1 MPHCIQED
9 TGADL
14 TSVILMDIS
23 MPIMNGHDATRAIR
37 RIEAQRRNNPEST
50 LIPAPPQASIP
61 GIPGVPVPN
70 MPMAM
75 AKIPTFASQ
84 TRAKI
89 FALTGLA
96 TADDKREAF
105 SSGVDGY
112 LVKPVSLASLDQIF
126 KRIGFA

>member
-1 MPHCIQED
+1 
-9 TGADL
+9 
-14 TSVILMDIS
+14 

-37 RIEAQRRNNPEST
+37 RIEAQRRNNPDSDQST
-50 LIPAPPQASIP
+50 PTPAPSIP
-61 GIPGVPVPN
+61 GIPGVPVPA
-70 MPMAM
+70 MPMSM

-96 TADDKREAF
+96 TSDDKREAF
-105 SSGVDGY
+105 ASGVDGY